1 MEKSK
6 YELRLDPVT
15 KDPEEDVFH
24 PGRVIFDT
32 ISDFSIKKDICDLDF
47 FISSEMLR
55 EEYVFSVELGERI
68 IRLEMKGVM
77 LIPSSELVYDA
88 KLDF

>member
-1 MEKSK
+1 
-6 YELRLDPVT
+6 
-15 KDPEEDVFH
+15 VFH

-32 ISDFSIKKDICDLDF
+32 ISDIIIKKDVCDLDF

-55 EEYVFSVELGERI
+55 EEYVFSAELGEKI
-68 IRLEMKGVM
+68 IRLDMKGVM
-77 LIPSSELVYDA
+77 LMPLSELVYDA